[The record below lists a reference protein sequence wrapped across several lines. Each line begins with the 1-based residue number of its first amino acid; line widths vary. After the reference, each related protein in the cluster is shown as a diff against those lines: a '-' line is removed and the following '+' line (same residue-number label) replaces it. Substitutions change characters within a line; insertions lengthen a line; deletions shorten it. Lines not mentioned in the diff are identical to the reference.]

1 MIVIVALIFNFIYT
15 YTNIFTEDIEFVKE
29 MEMEDDIYKKLDFD
43 FSKVDIK
50 NEEYL
55 NNKME
60 YCDEDKVKHTVCL
73 ANLPKNISRFEVEN

>member
-1 MIVIVALIFNFIYT
+1 MIVIVALIYNIIYT

-73 ANLPKNISRFEVEN
+73 GNLP